1 MNSAKCQAAKVVERC
16 KYPITGEIWF
26 RINNFIYPHAGIN
39 YNIDNPSRGDEYIAH
54 VFNLNLEKS
63 TPEPS

>member
-1 MNSAKCQAAKVVERC
+1 MQR
-16 KYPITGEIWF
+16 PITDEIRF
-26 RINNFIYPHAGIN
+26 GIN
-39 YNIDNPSRGDEYIAH
+39 YSIYHQAGITYNIHSAFLGNEYIAH